1 MPSAMNGN
9 RTVQSASPDVGSA
22 PGQITLGG
30 GQSSGAQTEAMKQ
43 VLGVVDKK
51 VRNMEKKKGKLDD
64 YQSKK
69 NKGERLNQD
78 QLDALTKYQ
87 EVTNNLE
94 FARELQKSFLSLGQD
109 IQKAVKKAA
118 RREQLQREESEQ
130 KRLKTVLELQFL
142 LDRLGEDSVRQE
154 LRQGAA
160 SVDTPS
166 LLTDTELTALDELYK
181 LVGPEPDQNTRFT
194 DQYEEASQHL
204 MDLLEGK
211 DKAVAG
217 TTYKAL
223 KDSLNRVLLS
233 GYFDQAQ
240 SHQNGVCEETEE
252 QAVALVEETEEQA
265 VAVVE
270 ETEEQAVD
278 PEGEIVEEYIEPIE
292 VEATEFVNRQFI
304 LDTTYSDKEQ
314 GDEWTTETE
323 VVRTILQLPVQS
335 APPPIT
341 TEAQSLNR
349 ATPPGTPPADS
360 VVRKQEVQN
369 LLSQMQGPYNF
380 MQDSMLEFD
389 GQLIDPA
396 IVSAQPIDPA
406 IVSAQPIDPAIVS
419 AQPIDPAIVSAQPI
433 DPAIVSAQL
442 INPAIVSAQ
451 PIDPAIVSAQLI
463 DLAIVSAQPID
474 PAIVSAQ
481 LIDPAIVSAQPIDPA
496 IVSAQLINP
505 AIVSAQ
511 LINPAIVSAQPID
524 PAIVSAQPIDP
535 AIVSAQPMKPPTQNI
550 DLPQM
555 GCPPAHPESC
565 LSPHTVSVQPEP
577 TQVPMVSPTPE
588 VYSTP
593 PPMFH
598 SSHTAESRPQTD
610 SIDTIQVSLSSEQ
623 PPASSSQTQEVFQSV
638 NGPKPPHSSGINVNA
653 APFQSMQTVFNLN
666 APVPPANETEAL
678 TQASQYQNSYSQQ
691 GFSSQS
697 QQTEMQTEQLQSVV
711 SAFHSQDLSLPS
723 QDLSHGQQLSQQG
736 TGFGPGASH
745 QAQSFYNSRGMTRG
759 GPRNANGYRGCD
771 SYRSTFTNTPNSG
784 YQQAQFNTPRDY
796 SNGGNYQ
803 RGDGYNQVDREML
816 NQNYKRGAGQGSRG
830 VSRGGNAQAIRS

>member
-1 MPSAMNGN
+1 MELKAVGWNFKMPSAMNGN

-118 RREQLQREESEQ
+118 RREQLQREEAEQ

-154 LRQGAA
+154 LRRGAT

-166 LLTDTELTALDELYK
+166 LLTDTELAALDELYK
-181 LVGPEPDQNTRFT
+181 LVRPEPDQNTRFT

-204 MDLLEGK
+204 MDLLEAK

-223 KDSLNRVLLS
+223 KDSLDRVLLS
-233 GYFDQAQ
+233 GCFDQAQ
-240 SHQNGVCEETEE
+240 SHQNGVCEENVEKT
-252 QAVALVEETEEQA
+252 VALVEETEEK
-265 VAVVE
+265 
-270 ETEEQAVD
+270 AVD
-278 PEGEIVEEYIEPIE
+278 PEGEIVEEPIE

-323 VVRTILQLPVQS
+323 AVSTILQQPVQL

-341 TEAQSLNR
+341 TEAQPLNG
-349 ATPPGTPPADS
+349 ATPPGTPPADP

-389 GQLIDPA
+389 GQPIDPAIVSAQPIGPA

-406 IVSAQPIDPAIVS
+406 IVLVQPIDPAIIS
-419 AQPIDPAIVSAQPI
+419 AQS
-433 DPAIVSAQL
+433 
-442 INPAIVSAQ
+442 
-451 PIDPAIVSAQLI
+451 
-463 DLAIVSAQPID
+463 
-474 PAIVSAQ
+474 
-481 LIDPAIVSAQPIDPA
+481 
-496 IVSAQLINP
+496 
-505 AIVSAQ
+505 
-511 LINPAIVSAQPID
+511 
-524 PAIVSAQPIDP
+524 
-535 AIVSAQPMKPPTQNI
+535 MKPPTQNI

-555 GCPPAHPESC
+555 DCPPVHPDSC
-565 LSPHTVSVQPEP
+565 LSPHTVPVQPEP
-577 TQVPMVSPTPE
+577 TQVPVVPATLE

-593 PPMFH
+593 PPMYH
-598 SSHTAESRPQTD
+598 SSHTVESRPQTD
-610 SIDTIQVSLSSEQ
+610 SIDIIQVSLSSEQ
-623 PPASSSQTQEVFQSV
+623 PPASSQTQQVFQPV

-653 APFQSMQTVFNLN
+653 PPFQSMQTVFNLN

-697 QQTEMQTEQLQSVV
+697 QQLPVEQTEMQTEQLQSVV
-711 SAFHSQDLSLPS
+711 GAFHSQDLSLPS
-723 QDLSHGQQLSQQG
+723 QDLSLPSQDLSQGQQLSQQG
-736 TGFGPGASH
+736 PGFGPGVSR

-759 GPRNANGYRGCD
+759 GPRNARGLANGYRGYD
-771 SYRSTFTNTPNSG
+771 SYRPPFTNTPNSG

-803 RGDGYNQVDREML
+803 RGEGY
-816 NQNYKRGAGQGSRG
+816 NQNYKRGAGQGPRG
-830 VSRGGNAQAIRS
+830 VSRGGNAQAMKS

>member
-270 ETEEQAVD
+270 ETEEQ
-278 PEGEIVEEYIEPIE
+278 
-292 VEATEFVNRQFI
+292 FVNRQFI

-396 IVSAQPIDPA
+396 IVSAQPIDP
-406 IVSAQPIDPAIVS
+406 
-419 AQPIDPAIVSAQPI
+419 
-433 DPAIVSAQL
+433 
-442 INPAIVSAQ
+442 
-451 PIDPAIVSAQLI
+451 
-463 DLAIVSAQPID
+463 
-474 PAIVSAQ
+474 
-481 LIDPAIVSAQPIDPA
+481 
-496 IVSAQLINP
+496 
-505 AIVSAQ
+505 
-511 LINPAIVSAQPID
+511 
-524 PAIVSAQPIDP
+524 
-535 AIVSAQPMKPPTQNI
+535 NI

-759 GPRNANGYRGCD
+759 GPRNANGYRGPVSVLYRCD

-803 RGDGYNQVDREML
+803 RGVN
-816 NQNYKRGAGQGSRG
+816 NF
-830 VSRGGNAQAIRS
+830 

>member
-1 MPSAMNGN
+1 MYLSRLSIQMPSAMNGN
-9 RTVQSASPDVGSA
+9 RTVQSASPDGGSA

-30 GQSSGAQTEAMKQ
+30 GQTSGAQTEAMKQ

-69 NKGERLNQD
+69 NKGERLNRD

-118 RREQLQREESEQ
+118 RQEQLQREESEQ
-130 KRLKTVLELQFL
+130 KRLKTILELQFL

-166 LLTDTELTALDELYK
+166 LLSDTELTALDELYK

-223 KDSLNRVLLS
+223 KDSLDRVLLS

-252 QAVALVEETEEQA
+252 Q
-265 VAVVE
+265 
-270 ETEEQAVD
+270 TEEQAVD

-304 LDTTYSDKEQ
+304 LDTTYNDKEQ

-323 VVRTILQLPVQS
+323 AVSTILQQPVQS

-341 TEAQSLNR
+341 TEAHPLNR
-349 ATPPGTPPADS
+349 ATPPGTPPADP

-389 GQLIDPA
+389 GQPIDPA
-396 IVSAQPIDPA
+396 IISAQPIDPA
-406 IVSAQPIDPAIVS
+406 IISAQPIDPAIIS
-419 AQPIDPAIVSAQPI
+419 AQPIDPAIISAQPI
-433 DPAIVSAQL
+433 DPAI
-442 INPAIVSAQ
+442 ISAQ
-451 PIDPAIVSAQLI
+451 PIDPAII
-463 DLAIVSAQPID
+463 SAQPID
-474 PAIVSAQ
+474 PAI
-481 LIDPAIVSAQPIDPA
+481 ISAQPIDPA
-496 IVSAQLINP
+496 II
-505 AIVSAQ
+505 
-511 LINPAIVSAQPID
+511 SAQPID
-524 PAIVSAQPIDP
+524 PAIISAQPIDP
-535 AIVSAQPMKPPTQNI
+535 AIISAQPIDPAIISAQPMKPQPQNM

-555 GCPPAHPESC
+555 GCPPVHPESF
-565 LSPHTVSVQPEP
+565 LSPHTVPVQPES

-593 PPMFH
+593 PPMYR
-598 SSHTAESRPQTD
+598 SSHTAEPRSQTD

-623 PPASSSQTQEVFQSV
+623 PPASSQTQQVFQPVS
-638 NGPKPPHSSGINVNA
+638 GPRPPHSSGINVNA

-678 TQASQYQNSYSQQ
+678 TEASQYQNSYSQQ

-697 QQTEMQTEQLQSVV
+697 QQLPVEQTEVQTEVQTEQLQSGELGGVG
-711 SAFHSQDLSLPS
+711 AFHSQDLSLPS
-723 QDLSHGQQLSQQG
+723 QDLSQGQQLSQQG
-736 TGFGPGASH
+736 PGFGPGASR

-759 GPRNANGYRGCD
+759 GPRNARGLTNGYRGYD
-771 SYRSTFTNTPNSG
+771 SYRSPFTNTPNSG

-803 RGDGYNQVDREML
+803 RGEGY
-816 NQNYKRGAGQGSRG
+816 NQNYKRGAGQGPRG
-830 VSRGGNAQAIRS
+830 VSRGGNAQVMRS